1 MDGRVITPHKLYH
14 LKTLLL
20 QAGHIDQLR
29 LPALKEERRPV
40 LAGGISVMLAVVEQ
54 LNITELEV
62 THGALRQ
69 GLLHDLLEHEPP
81 ADKEAAEILALQQD
95 FGIDTAQAERVHH
108 VATTLWASLC
118 PAEAGDT
125 AHDAL
130 RIAALLHE
138 VGMCVALNDYHH
150 HGAYILRHCAH
161 ATWSDALR
169 QRISQLVLGHQGKL
183 RKLDAAIA
191 VPELALPLMALRL
204 ATQLCHARR
213 TPELSGLTL
222 SYDSKN
228 TACQLQITHA
238 WASAYPQSARL
249 LEQEVLAWSKTPW
262 NLELKRLP

>member
-1 MDGRVITPHKLYH
+1 
-14 LKTLLL
+14 
-20 QAGHIDQLR
+20 
-29 LPALKEERRPV
+29 
-40 LAGGISVMLAVVEQ
+40 
-54 LNITELEV
+54 
-62 THGALRQ
+62 
-69 GLLHDLLEHEPP
+69 
-81 ADKEAAEILALQQD
+81 
-95 FGIDTAQAERVHH
+95 
-108 VATTLWASLC
+108 
-118 PAEAGDT
+118 
-125 AHDAL
+125 
-130 RIAALLHE
+130 
-138 VGMCVALNDYHH
+138 MCVALNDYHH

-191 VPELALPLMALRL
+191 APELALPLMALRL

>member
-1 MDGRVITPHKLYH
+1 M
-14 LKTLLL
+14 
-20 QAGHIDQLR
+20 
-29 LPALKEERRPV
+29 PV
-40 LAGGISVMLAVVEQ
+40 S
-54 LNITELEV
+54 
-62 THGALRQ
+62 
-69 GLLHDLLEHEPP
+69 
-81 ADKEAAEILALQQD
+81 
-95 FGIDTAQAERVHH
+95 
-108 VATTLWASLC
+108 SL
-118 PAEAGDT
+118 
-125 AHDAL
+125 DAL
-130 RIAALLHE
+130 PEAFVSETALSS
-138 VGMCVALNDYHH
+138 A
-150 HGAYILRHCAH
+150 
-161 ATWSDALR
+161 
-169 QRISQLVLGHQGKL
+169 ISRGVRQGKL